1 MVKPWLAK
9 KMLEV
14 GVFMSVL
21 MEAKHVQKS
30 YDLGASKVHA
40 LEDMSLQIFEGD
52 FLALAGSSGSGKT
65 TLLNLLGGLDLPTS
79 GTVQFKGKDISHY
92 TSDQLAHFRATEV
105 GFVFQT
111 FNLLPVLTALEN
123 VEYPLLKTSLS
134 RQEIQRKAT
143 ESLTQVGLAKFL
155 DHTPRQMSGG
165 QRQRVAIARAIVHQ
179 PKIIFA
185 DEPTANLNKTY
196 ANEIL
201 DFLQQ
206 INRKNNVTVVFST
219 HDPMVLSRAK
229 RIIHMSDGKF
239 VKEERVS

>member
-1 MVKPWLAK
+1 
-9 KMLEV
+9 
-14 GVFMSVL
+14 MSLL
-21 MEAKHVQKS
+21 MEAKNVQKN
-30 YDLGASKVHA
+30 YDLGTSKVHA
-40 LEDMSLQIFEGD
+40 LIDMSLQIFEGD

-65 TLLNLLGGLDLPTS
+65 TLLNLLGGLDAPNGGS
-79 GTVQFKGKDISHY
+79 IQFKGKDISHY

-123 VEYPLLKTSLS
+123 VEYPLLKTKLS
-134 RQEIQRKAT
+134 RQEVQRRAT
-143 ESLTQVGLAKFL
+143 EALDQVGLEKFL
-155 DHTPRQMSGG
+155 EHTPRQMSGG

-206 INRKNNVTVVFST
+206 INQKKKVTIVFST

-229 RIIHMSDGKF
+229 RIIHISDGKF
-239 VKEERVS
+239 VQEERQS

>member
-1 MVKPWLAK
+1 MNL
-9 KMLEV
+9 
-14 GVFMSVL
+14 L
-21 MEAKHVQKS
+21 MEAKNVQKN
-30 YDLGASKVHA
+30 YDLGTSKVHA
-40 LEDMSLQIFEGD
+40 LIDMNLQIFEGD

-65 TLLNLLGGLDLPTS
+65 TLLNLLGGLDVPNS
-79 GTVQFKGKDISHY
+79 GSIQFKGKDISHY

-123 VEYPLLKTSLS
+123 VEYPLLKTKLS
-134 RQEIQRKAT
+134 RQQIQRQAT
-143 ESLTQVGLAKFL
+143 QALTQVGLENFL
-155 DHTPRQMSGG
+155 EHTPRQMSGG

-185 DEPTANLNKTY
+185 DEPTANLNKAY

-206 INRKNNVTVVFST
+206 INQKNQVTIVFST

-229 RIIHMSDGKF
+229 RIIHISDGKF
-239 VKEERVS
+239 IQEERQS